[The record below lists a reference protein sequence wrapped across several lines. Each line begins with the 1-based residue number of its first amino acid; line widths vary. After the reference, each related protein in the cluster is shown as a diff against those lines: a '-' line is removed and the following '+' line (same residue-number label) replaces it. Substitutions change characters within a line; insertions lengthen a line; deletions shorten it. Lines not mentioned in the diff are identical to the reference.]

1 MRNSGTLDSL
11 PLWGVFGFT
20 LVIIFLSIE
29 AGFRLGRSRWPRV
42 QDEIKEP
49 LNEIVAAMLGLLALM
64 LGFTFSLA
72 STRYDIRLSLVADE
86 ANAIGTTYL
95 RADLLPPS
103 DRAEIRRL
111 LREYLEVR
119 LEAARTGDIAY
130 GIAQSQVLQTQL
142 WARAAAIGRENPGLV
157 VISLFIVSLNETID
171 LHDKRVAMG
180 IGNRI
185 PPTIWYGLYIIAVV
199 SIGTMGYRTG
209 VVGARKFLAFIP
221 LVLTFSVSMLLIADL
236 DRPREGLIKTSQKPL
251 MDTLNAMKMERGGAE
266 VPRDRQQ
273 GQPLPGPQ
281 GPPQRPN

>member
-1 MRNSGTLDSL
+1 MYNRGAFDFL
-11 PLWGVFGFT
+11 PLWGVFVIT
-20 LVIIFLSIE
+20 LAIILLSIE
-29 AGFRLGRSRWPRV
+29 AGFRLGRSRWQNVRE
-42 QDEIKEP
+42 EISEP

-72 STRYDIRLSLVADE
+72 SARYDIRMALVADE

-95 RADLLPPS
+95 RADLLPP
-103 DRAEIRRL
+103 DARAEIRRL

-119 LEAARTGDIAY
+119 LEAARTGNIAY
-130 GIAQSQVLQTQL
+130 GIAQSQALQTQM
-142 WARAAAIGRENPGLV
+142 WARTAAIGRENPGLV

-185 PPTIWYGLYIIAVV
+185 PPTIWCGLYFIAVV

-236 DRPREGLIKTSQKPL
+236 DRPREGLIKTNQQPL
-251 MDTLNAMKMERGGAE
+251 MDTLNSMKTERGETE
-266 VPRDRQQ
+266 VPRERQQ
-273 GQPLPGPQ
+273 G
-281 GPPQRPN
+281 RPAPEP